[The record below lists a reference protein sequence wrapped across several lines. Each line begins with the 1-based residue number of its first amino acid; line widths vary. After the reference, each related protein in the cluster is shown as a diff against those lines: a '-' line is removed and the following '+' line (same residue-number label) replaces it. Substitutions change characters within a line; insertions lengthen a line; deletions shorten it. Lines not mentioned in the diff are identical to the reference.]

1 MKISFWCFK
10 PWLKNRSNKSSCDNT
25 FLELLLTKFWHY
37 LQMNAMTAS
46 VYWLFHHIYMYDM
59 WGGFFWKSISLSE
72 TSSFWKLKIS
82 FTEMFHKSLKKQ
94 FNWNLMLLWY
104 TMIISFKLL
113 QAMVYLLHIIYI
125 SMFRTVLLLPLWEQS
140 KVHFSSKTL
149 KGIRI
154 RILQV

>member
-1 MKISFWCFK
+1 MKISFRCFK

-37 LQMNAMTAS
+37 LQMNATTAS
-46 VYWLFHHIYMYDM
+46 CVLIISPYIYV
-59 WGGFFWKSISLSE
+59 WKSISLNE
-72 TSSFWKLKIS
+72 ASSFWKLKIS
-82 FTEMFHKSLKKQ
+82 FSEMFHKSLKKQ

-149 KGIRI
+149 KWIRI